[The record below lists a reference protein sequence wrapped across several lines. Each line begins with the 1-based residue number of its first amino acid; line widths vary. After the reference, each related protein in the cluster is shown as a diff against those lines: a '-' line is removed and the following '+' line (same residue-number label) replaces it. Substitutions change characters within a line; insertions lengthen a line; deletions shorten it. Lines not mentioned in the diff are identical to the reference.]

1 MPTAETITAAL
12 DLLRATDQP
21 VIGTNFYGGSIEE
34 QAHEVAIDAMAL
46 GEVEVLEFNPLAD
59 RGRLIDL
66 FATLILGDGPQ
77 VDQLLASIGAPA
89 ARAREAVNRSL
100 MVLGIMAG
108 RELRLPAGGAGNY
121 WTPLSVLGG
130 SANSRNA
137 EATFAE
143 LGDLPRRRI
152 EPREGAGLIRAEL
165 RNHRAE
171 DARGNEYWTLSV
183 DARLARG
190 GSAEERQMARRIWL
204 QANQQFGE
212 SRVSEPSFLLRAI
225 ARNGIRATGVGQ
237 YLNPAA
243 GITMTGPATRTRLFS
258 DVSRDYRYAV
268 TVGGQILDEEGLS
281 ALNRLAGTAGLAR
294 LNDGSFA
301 CLDANGA
308 SVLRQA
314 SNEVRSTL
322 RTSALIAG
330 DDVVSMI
337 PVQIPENVVRTW
349 RERLDRRP
357 EVPETAL
364 PLKPWQPEAVQW
376 LSARL
381 DAGVGC
387 MLADSMGLGKTVTA
401 LTTLSRQVGP
411 HLVVCPPAVV
421 DQWADEV
428 GRFTPEVNVLIEHG
442 SDKGLEDLDLLPR
455 AVRERSI
462 VVTTYAR
469 LRRDPERF
477 AARAWGIVVADE
489 AQALKNPSSE
499 QGQAARRLRA
509 RARLALTGTPVE
521 NSLGDLFALLDWMNP
536 GYLGA
541 IERFRQRV
549 QRPIEGY
556 PENPIAARL
565 RAVVDAVVLRRTK
578 EDPEIGPHLVDK
590 DERPSVPVTMSTRQR
605 ELTERIAEVGVQNA
619 GRHQLG
625 TIQRGQAVLTMIQRL
640 KQICCHPAIVDG
652 GDWSEGA
659 SPKFSRIME
668 LAEDAL
674 ADGRSTLIFTQ
685 YLPMVDALRAAAGRR
700 GMPVRHYDGRMAARS
715 RARREAVSWFQS
727 EDEARLMIVSLRAGG
742 AGLNLD
748 RASCVIHADRW
759 WNPAVEDQATDRAH
773 RLTSTRDIQIWHLV
787 TENSIEQRIEEVIA
801 SKRELSRNLIV
812 ASSAG
817 QLANLSDTEIADL
830 AGVAL
835 HRQQAPAGTRRRRV

>member
-1 MPTAETITAAL
+1 MPTAESITAAL
-12 DLLRATDQP
+12 DLLRAADQP
-21 VIGTNFYGGSIEE
+21 VVGANFYGGSIED

-46 GEVEVLEFNPLAD
+46 GEVEILEFNPI
-59 RGRLIDL
+59 GGDL
-66 FATLILGDGPQ
+66 SHSSPFATLILRDSAQ
-77 VDQLLASIGAPA
+77 AEQLLASVGAPA
-89 ARAREAVNRSL
+89 TQAREAVDRAL
-100 MVLGIMAG
+100 MILGTMAG
-108 RELRLPAGGAGNY
+108 RELRLAAGGAGNF
-121 WTPLSVLGG
+121 WAPLAVLAGTAG
-130 SANSRNA
+130 ARNA
-137 EATFAE
+137 DVMFAE
-143 LGDLPRRRI
+143 MGDLTRHRI
-152 EPREGAGLIRAEL
+152 EPRDVARLIRVEL
-165 RNHRAE
+165 RNHHSA
-171 DARGNEYWTLSV
+171 DARGNDVWTLSA
-183 DARLARG
+183 DARLVG
-190 GSAEERQMARRIWL
+190 GGTPRERQAARRIWL
-204 QANQQFGE
+204 QINQQFGE
-212 SRVSEPSFLLRAI
+212 SGVSAPSSLLRAI
-225 ARNGIRATGVGQ
+225 ASTGIRARGIDRYRSPV
-237 YLNPAA
+237 A
-243 GITMTGPATRTRLFS
+243 GLTMTGPATRTRLFS
-258 DVSRDYRYAV
+258 EASQDYRYEV
-268 TVGGQILDEEGLS
+268 TVGGVVLDEEEMS
-281 ALNRLAGTAGLAR
+281 ALNRIAGTGGIAP
-294 LNDGSFA
+294 LNDGTFA
-301 CLDANGA
+301 CLDAHGGA
-308 SVLRQA
+308 VLRQA
-314 SNEVRSTL
+314 THESRSTL

-330 DDVVSMI
+330 DDVVSLI
-337 PVQIPENVVRTW
+337 PVQIPGNVVRAW
-349 RERLDRRP
+349 RERLDERP

-401 LTTLSRQVGP
+401 LTTLTRQAGP
-411 HLVVCPPAVV
+411 HLVICPPAVV

-428 GRFTPEVNVLIEHG
+428 ARFTPDTNVLIEHG
-442 SDKGLEDLDLLPR
+442 ADKGLEELHRLSR
-455 AVRERSI
+455 ADRERSI

-469 LRRDPERF
+469 LRRDPAVF
-477 AARAWGIVVADE
+477 AARGWGIVVADE
-489 AQALKNPSSE
+489 AQALKNPASE
-499 QGQAARRLRA
+499 QGHAARLLRA

-541 IERFRQRV
+541 IDRFRQRV
-549 QRPIEGY
+549 QRPIEGQ
-556 PENPIAARL
+556 PNGPLAARL

-578 EDPEIGPHLVDK
+578 EDPEIGPHLVGK
-590 DERPSVPVTMSTRQR
+590 DERPSVSVTMSTRQR
-605 ELTERIAEVGVQNA
+605 ELTERIAEAGIANA

-659 SPKFSRIME
+659 SPKFGRIME

-674 ADGRSTLIFTQ
+674 AEGRSTLIFTQ

-835 HRQQAPAGTRRRRV
+835 HRQQTPTTNRRRRA